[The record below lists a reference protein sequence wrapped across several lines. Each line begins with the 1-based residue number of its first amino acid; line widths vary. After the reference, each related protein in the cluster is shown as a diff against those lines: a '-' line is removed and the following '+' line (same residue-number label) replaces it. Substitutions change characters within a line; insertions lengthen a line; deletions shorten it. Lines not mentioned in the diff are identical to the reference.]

1 MERARMQIRRLD
13 DRISVSPQIT
23 TDDLAVLAE
32 AGYRTVINNRPDAE
46 EAGQP
51 EGATVARTAETLG
64 IDYTAIPIDH
74 TGFSHPQI
82 DAMRAALDAAS
93 GPVLAF
99 CRSGTRSAHLWAL
112 AEAKAGGDPAAITAK
127 AAAAGYD
134 LSGIRPLL
142 DTLSSGRA

>member
-32 AGYRTVINNRPDAE
+32 AGYRTVVNNRPDAE

-51 EGATVARTAETLG
+51 EGAPIGLVAETLG
-64 IDYTAIPIDH
+64 LDYTAIPIDH

-82 DAMRAALDAAS
+82 DAMRAALDAAR
-93 GPVLAF
+93 G
-99 CRSGTRSAHLWAL
+99 RSEEPPSELQSL
-112 AEAKAGGDPAAITAK
+112 
-127 AAAAGYD
+127 
-134 LSGIRPLL
+134 
-142 DTLSSGRA
+142 